1 MDEKVSGANG
11 GDLGT
16 RETDPGS
23 VVVGRETLLPD
34 SVPEAPGA
42 EGDGPRGPGD
52 PRDGAETRAESP
64 RTSGA
69 ALRVTDSAPGS
80 PPGSPGAG
88 LETLPRDLWRDRLR
102 VVRDGA
108 IYLAVAFA
116 AYKLRMADKLDP
128 ATGIF
133 MLLIAGVRA
142 QNIAEFLT
150 RGRGAGP
157 GSLAGVAILGIP
169 AETFRSFFRS

>member
-1 MDEKVSGANG
+1 MDEKVSGVNG

-52 PRDGAETRAESP
+52 PRDGAETRAESL
-64 RTSGA
+64 RTSGT

-80 PPGSPGAG
+80 PGAPGAG
-88 LETLPRDLWRDRLR
+88 LETLPRDLWRDLLR

-128 ATGIF
+128 ATGVF

-150 RGRGAGP
+150 RGRGGGGAG
-157 GSLAGVAILGIP
+157 GLAGVAILGIP